1 MNSRPFCASFPS
13 ARTSPTILGLAPPT
27 FQTRTTPHQSAGEG
41 GRNVLEKHEHG
52 KGKAAANAP
61 PACAGTEGHADGAA
75 DALSAAGHPTARVDG
90 RDQVQNSRM
99 NENVHAL
106 RYIQNIRGVSDWNT
120 SVAEYQ
126 SCSGGNSL
134 SIAEKATD
142 YFFCS
147 GV

>member
-1 MNSRPFCASFPS
+1 MVTPANEVTFSLNVIMPDSQTKKIDREKQ
-13 ARTSPTILGLAPPT
+13 RLAPHNQP
-27 FQTRTTPHQSAGEG
+27 G
-41 GRNVLEKHEHG
+41 
-52 KGKAAANAP
+52 
-61 PACAGTEGHADGAA
+61 
-75 DALSAAGHPTARVDG
+75 AAGHPTARVDG